1 MEKNVGKKDTY
12 IRYFLALVFAILGIT
27 VAPWFWILALVS
39 AATGFLGF
47 CGLYKLFGINTCKIK

>member
-1 MEKNVGKKDTY
+1 MEKNVGKKDAY

-27 VAPWFWILALVS
+27 VAPWFWILVLVS